1 MAWKLIDKGIIHM
14 NIINI
19 SKVLLIS
26 MCILATQAHSLGYV
40 SRACSNG
47 GAIEAFTMSWTSN
60 QWMITRAYLPKI
72 DPSATRGFKWE
83 RWDSRATLGAW
94 NFTWRSAAGIH
105 PWTRA
110 STSNYYNA
118 IHSSHYWFNF
128 NTCKVERRQNFT
140 TSCNPLNWGINNW

>member
-72 DPSATRGFKWE
+72 DPCYAWFQMGEVGF
-83 RWDSRATLGAW
+83 
-94 NFTWRSAAGIH
+94 
-105 PWTRA
+105 A
-110 STSNYYNA
+110 SNPRRLEFHLALCSW
-118 IHSSHYWFNF
+118 HSPMDA
-128 NTCKVERRQNFT
+128 C
-140 TSCNPLNWGINNW
+140 